1 MAGLTPGHLRPKVG
15 RMALHLLKLCVGAE
29 SVEDQRD
36 WTQRRLVMMQAA
48 GQVPEQFHTTRM
60 VPKRAAELLD
70 GGSLYWVIK
79 GNIQARQRLLEI
91 RPFVDVDGISRCH
104 LVLEPVLHETSWAP
118 RRPFQGWRYLD
129 PKDAPPDLGASGS
142 DTDDMPLELKRELAG
157 LGLL

>member
-1 MAGLTPGHLRPKVG
+1 
-15 RMALHLLKLCVGAE
+15 MALHLLKLCVGAE

-36 WTQRRLVMMQAA
+36 WIERRLAMAVAA
-48 GQVPEQFHTTRM
+48 AQTPEQIHTTRM
-60 VPKRAAELLD
+60 VPKRAAELVD

-91 RPFVDVDGISRCH
+91 RPFTDADGISRCH

-129 PKDAPPDLGASGS
+129 PKDAPPDLAASGA
-142 DTDDMPLELKRELAG
+142 DGEDLPPELKRELAG

>member
-1 MAGLTPGHLRPKVG
+1 MYLH
-15 RMALHLLKLCVGAE
+15 MALHMLKLCVGAE

-36 WTQRRLVMMQAA
+36 SVERRLAMMEAA
-48 GQVPEQFHTTRM
+48 GQKPEQFHTTRM
-60 VPKRAAELLD
+60 LPKRAAELID

-79 GNIQARQRLLEI
+79 GNIQARQRFLDV

-129 PKDAPPDLGASGS
+129 PDDAPPDFGSSDAS
-142 DTDDMPLELKRELAG
+142 DMPAELRRELAG